1 MFTLDTSLCHIVLPT
16 AVSYSVILIG
26 LRLSG
31 KREIRRMTVF
41 HLVLLLLLA
50 SAAQNAM
57 LGPTA
62 H

>member
-1 MFTLDTSLCHIVLPT
+1 MFTLDPLLSHIVLPT
-16 AVSYSVILIG
+16 AASYSVILIG

-41 HLVLLLLLA
+41 HLVLVLLLA
-50 SAAQNAM
+50 NAVQHAM